1 MPAMLPIF
9 ATFLLAVS
17 PAGQI
22 AYVSEATTAQRCVVV
37 MDVASRSVTRVGPG
51 KRDGAPRWSPN
62 GEWLAFDTERASGS
76 AIYLVR
82 WDGSEGRYLRHAQP
96 VNRDPSWSPDGLKL
110 AFVSGAGPERQ
121 IVVYEIATNR
131 ESRWGGGRRGLM
143 APRWM
148 ARGLV
153 VSLLGSEDKNRSVVS
168 PIILENLNQSVGLVA
183 IGLTEEEGKITS
195 NLVLVTA
202 TESVAFPERVFPSPG
217 NYAEWNAT
225 PARRD
230 YAIAFESDD
239 GGDRE
244 IFLYSR
250 KGIWDLSNHRAA
262 DWNPV
267 WAPGNSWL
275 AFESFRSG
283 RRGVYRVHREAA
295 TVYPVAVSER
305 ASNWWPSWSPDGD
318 WLAFVSDRTG
328 VPNVYITDVAGE
340 HAEALTKVSTGA
352 VAPAWRPRR

>member
-1 MPAMLPIF
+1 MLPIF

-17 PAGQI
+17 PSGHI
-22 AYVSEATTAQRCVVV
+22 AYVSEAMTAGRCVVV
-37 MDVASRSVTRVGPG
+37 MDVASRAAIRVGPG
-51 KRDGAPRWSPN
+51 KGDGAPRWSPN
-62 GEWLAFDTERASGS
+62 GEWLAFDTERASGR

-82 WDGSEGRYLRHAQP
+82 WDGSGGRYLRHARP
-96 VNRDPSWSPDGLKL
+96 VNRDPAWSPDGLKL
-110 AFVSGAGPERQ
+110 AFVSGTGPDRQ

-153 VSLLGSEDKNRSVVS
+153 VSLLGSEDRNRSVVS
-168 PIILENLNQSVGLVA
+168 PIFLENLDQSVGLVA
-183 IGLTEEEGKITS
+183 IGLAEEEGAISS
-195 NLVLVTA
+195 NMVLVTA

-217 NYAEWNAT
+217 SYSEWNAT

-250 KGIWDLSNHRAA
+250 KGVWDLSNHRAA

-267 WAPGNSWL
+267 WAPNNDWL
-275 AFESFRSG
+275 AFESFRDG
-283 RRGVYRVHREAA
+283 WRGVYRVHRDTAR
-295 TVYPVAVSER
+295 VYPVAVTAH
-305 ASNWWPSWSPDGD
+305 ASNWWPSWSPNGE
-318 WLAFVSDRTG
+318 WIVFVSNRRG
-328 VPNVYITDVAGE
+328 KPSLFVTDVRGGNTAQ
-340 HAEALTKVSTGA
+340 LTDDDFSDG
-352 VAPAWRPRR
+352 APAWRPRR